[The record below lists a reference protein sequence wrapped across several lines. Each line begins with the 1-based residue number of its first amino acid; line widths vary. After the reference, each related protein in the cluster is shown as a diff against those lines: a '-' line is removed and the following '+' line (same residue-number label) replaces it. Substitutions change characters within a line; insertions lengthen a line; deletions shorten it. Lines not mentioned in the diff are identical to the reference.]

1 MSIIYNA
8 QKKIFSLHTQNTT
21 YQMQVDALGYL
32 IHLYYGKKEMGD
44 MDYLLTYYDRGF
56 SGNPYAAGDNRKYSL
71 DVLPQ
76 EYPTY
81 GTGDYRTAA
90 LIVQNQDGTYGCD
103 LRYKEHQIIEGKYSI
118 EGLPAVYA
126 SKDEAATLEIVLED
140 KVKNI
145 EVTLRYG
152 VLANE
157 NIITRN
163 VKIVNKGQSP
173 IGVQKA
179 AAACL
184 DFIGGKF
191 ELIDFYGRHAMERN
205 MQRMS
210 LSHGVHKISS
220 KRGTSSHQYNPMM
233 ILSDAETTENHGN
246 CYSMS
251 FVYSGCFEGT
261 VEYDQFNQTRMMFGL
276 QEEVFSYPLA
286 QGAALEVPEV
296 ILTYSDQGF
305 NKLSQQLHSCIRN
318 HICRGRYKTE
328 ISPILVNSWEANYF
342 DFTGDSLVEL
352 ARQAAEVN
360 IDMLVLDD
368 GWFGKR
374 DDDNSGLGDWFVN
387 EDKIGCSLGELIS
400 RVNALGVK
408 FGIWMEPE
416 MISMDSDLYRAHPD
430 WAFTIPGKDPI
441 RSRNQL
447 VLDFARAEVV
457 DYIYEQICSILDQG
471 NIEYLKWDMNR
482 SLADVYSKY
491 SSDQGRV
498 MYDYMLGVYDLLE
511 RITMRYPNLLI
522 EGCSGGGG
530 RFDAGM
536 LYYTPQIW
544 CSDNTDAIDRVRI
557 QYGTSF
563 GYPVSSMGAH
573 VSAVPNHQTGRM
585 TSLNTRGI
593 VAMAGTFGYE
603 LDLGKL
609 SDEEKEEIRAQ
620 ISVFRK
626 HAALLQYGT
635 YYRLTNPFEE
645 AVGAWEMVSEDKNAA
660 ILNVV
665 MLEIHGNMTV
675 SYVKMAGLE
684 ATAFYK
690 EQQTGK
696 CYSGSSLMQGG
707 LPIPVENS
715 EYCAYQY
722 YFEKVSEC
730 G

>member
-1 MSIIYNA
+1 MAIIYNEK
-8 QKKIFSLHTQNTT
+8 KKIFSLHTQDTT
-21 YQMQVDALGYL
+21 YQMQIDAFGYL
-32 IHLYYGKKEMGD
+32 LHLYYGKKEMGD
-44 MDYLLTYYDRGF
+44 MDYLITYYDRGF
-56 SGNPYAAGDNRKYSL
+56 SGNPYEAEGNRMYSM

-76 EYPTY
+76 EYPSH
-81 GTGDYRTAA
+81 GTGDYRTSA
-90 LIVQNQDGTYGCD
+90 LTIFHEDGTYQSD
-103 LRYKEHQIIEGKYSI
+103 LRYKRHHISKGKYSI

-126 SKDEAATLEIVLED
+126 GEEEAETLEIVLED
-140 KVKNI
+140 KVKNV
-145 EVTLRYG
+145 EVILRYG
-152 VLANE
+152 VLNRD

-163 VKIVNKGQSP
+163 VRIINKGEAP
-173 IGVQKA
+173 IVVQKA

-184 DFIGGKF
+184 DFMGGKF
-191 ELIDFYGRHAMERN
+191 EHIDFYGRHAMERN
-205 MQRMS
+205 MQRMP

-233 ILSDAETTENHGN
+233 ILCDAKTTETHGD

-261 VEYDQFNQTRMMFGL
+261 VEHDQFNQTRMMLGL

-286 QGAALEVPEV
+286 QGEALEVPEV
-296 ILTYSDQGF
+296 MLSYSDEGF
-305 NKLSQQLHSCIRN
+305 NKLSQQLHNCIRN

-352 ARQAAEVN
+352 ARQAAEVD

-374 DDDNSGLGDWFVN
+374 NDDNSGLGDWFVN
-387 EDKIGCSLGELIS
+387 EEKLGCSLGELIS
-400 RVNALGVK
+400 RVNDLGVK

-416 MISMDSDLYRAHPD
+416 MISMDSELYRKHPD
-430 WAFTIPGKDPI
+430 WAFIIPGKDPI

-447 VLDFARAEVV
+447 VLDFSRAEVV

-482 SLADVYSKY
+482 SLADVYSKN
-491 SSDQGRV
+491 SNDQGRV

-511 RITMRYPNLLI
+511 RITVRYPDLLI

-544 CSDNTDAIDRVRI
+544 CSDNTDAIDRVHI

-563 GYPVSSMGAH
+563 GYPVSTMGAH
-573 VSAVPNHQTGRM
+573 VSAVPNHQTGRR
-585 TSLNTRGI
+585 TSLNTRGV

-609 SDEEKEEIRAQ
+609 SEQEKEEIRQ
-620 ISVFRK
+620 QVSVFRK
-626 HAALLQYGT
+626 HARLLQYGT

-645 AVGAWEMVSEDKNAA
+645 AVGAWEMVSEDQSEA

-675 SYVKMAGLE
+675 SYVKMAGLD
-684 ATAFYK
+684 AGAFYK
-690 EQQTGK
+690 EEKTGK
-696 CYSGSSLMQGG
+696 VYSGSSLMKAG

-722 YFEKVSEC
+722 YFEKVSER